1 MANTPFLHTLI
12 VGNVMTENPLEK
24 IHVLVVEDE
33 KFMRSLICRL
43 LYELKSGKTTDV
55 ENGEEGIKALATD
68 AAHVDLIL
76 LDIEMPEMDG
86 LEFLQLVRNSE
97 DTLQDKDV
105 PVIMLTGLSEDD
117 KVGQAMK
124 LGIQGY
130 LLKPVSK
137 KTLLTRIVHALK

>member
-1 MANTPFLHTLI
+1 
-12 VGNVMTENPLEK
+12 MTENPLEK
-24 IHVLVVEDE
+24 IHILVVEDE

-43 LYELKSGKTTDV
+43 LYELQTGRTTDV

-86 LEFLQLVRNSE
+86 LEFLQLVRHSE
-97 DTLQDKDV
+97 GTLQNPDV

-117 KVGQAMK
+117 KVKRALE

-137 KTLLTRIVHALK
+137 KAMLTRIIHAIK

>member
-24 IHVLVVEDE
+24 IHILVVEDE

-43 LYELKSGKTTDV
+43 LYELQTWKTTDV
-55 ENGEEGIKALATD
+55 ENGEEGIKALAVD
-68 AAHVDLIL
+68 APHVDLIL

-97 DTLQDKDV
+97 GTLQDKDV
-105 PVIMLTGLSEDD
+105 PVIMLTGHSQDD
-117 KVGQAMK
+117 QVAKAVK
-124 LGIQGY
+124 LGIKGY

-137 KTLLTRIVHALK
+137 KALLTRIVHALK

>member
-1 MANTPFLHTLI
+1 MKK
-12 VGNVMTENPLEK
+12 NPLEK
-24 IHVLVVEDE
+24 LHVLVVEDE

-43 LYELKSGKTTDV
+43 LYELQTGRTTDV

-86 LEFLQLVRNSE
+86 LEFLQLVRHSE
-97 DTLQDKDV
+97 GTLQDKDV
-105 PVIMLTGLSEDD
+105 PVIMLTGLSQDD
-117 KVGQAMK
+117 QVAQAVK
-124 LGIQGY
+124 LGIKGY

-137 KTLLTRIVHALK
+137 KALLTRIVHALK